1 MVIMALAE
9 LSHYRDACG
18 TAPAG
23 KRTTEGCVISTEE
36 QLLEIHCLGKECALF
51 MVNVKSAWP
60 ED

>member
-1 MVIMALAE
+1 MLIMALAA

-18 TAPAG
+18 TTPVG

-36 QLLEIHCLGKECALF
+36 QLLEIRCSGKECPLC